1 MNRLLAVSNIGFSNT
16 FVLYFKTH
24 SYHWNIESFD
34 FPQYHE
40 FFGDMYDEIYGSV
53 DKFAE
58 FIRTLDG
65 YAPISLAE
73 ILKYSSIKE
82 DTAKPKTLQEMLAN
96 ITRDNN
102 IVVESL
108 DALFKEATDSNEQGF
123 ANFIADRLAAHKKH
137 AWKLRS
143 INKGK

>member
-1 MNRLLAVSNIGFSNT
+1 MNRLLAASNISFGNT
-16 FVLYFKTH
+16 FTLYFKSQ

-34 FPQYHE
+34 FQQFHD
-40 FFGDMYDEIYGSV
+40 FFGDMYGEIYGSV
-53 DKFAE
+53 DTFAE

-73 ILKYSSIKE
+73 VTKYASIKE
-82 DTAKPKTLQEMLAN
+82 DASKPKSLLEMISN

-102 IVVESL
+102 LIIESL
-108 DALFKEATDSNEQGF
+108 DATFEEATAANEQGF
-123 ANFIADRLAAHKKH
+123 ANFIAERLAAHKKH

>member
-1 MNRLLAVSNIGFSNT
+1 MNRLIAVANISFSNT
-16 FVLYFKTH
+16 YTLYYKCS
-24 SYHWNIESFD
+24 SYHWNLETFD
-34 FPQYHE
+34 FTQFHD
-40 FFGDMYDEIYGSV
+40 FFGDMYSEIYGSV
-53 DKFAE
+53 DNFAE

-73 ILKYSSIKE
+73 ILKNAAIKE
-82 DTAKPKTLQEMLAN
+82 DTTKPKTLLEMLSN

-102 IVVESL
+102 LTIESL
-108 DALFKEATDSNEQGF
+108 DATFKEAIAANEQGF
-123 ANFIADRLAAHKKH
+123 ANFIAERLAAHKKH